1 MVLTPDV
8 TVIPDFVPDHQAL
21 FDLLLAEVSWDERL
35 RARKTA
41 SFGISYDYSGMTYPQ
56 VEMPAFLDAVC
67 MQIER
72 EPALGFRP
80 NNCLLN
86 YYPDGKS
93 SMGFHSDST
102 EELAEGTGVTV
113 VSLGSER
120 EMVFRHKED
129 RSHKVPCRLAP
140 GSLLYMSNELQA
152 SWLHGIPKAAHA
164 GPRISLTFR
173 LVENKGGP
181 GGPPR
186 R

>member
-1 MVLTPDV
+1 MISAPDLDL
-8 TVIPDFVPDHQAL
+8 IPGFVPDHQAL

-41 SFGISYDYSGMTYPQ
+41 SFGFAYNYSGLTYPH

-67 MQIER
+67 TLVEK
-72 EPALGFRP
+72 EPTLGFRP

-93 SMGFHSDST
+93 TMGFHSDSS
-102 EELAEGTGVTV
+102 EELAEGTGIAI

-120 EMVFRHKED
+120 EIVFRHKED
-129 RSHKVPCRLAP
+129 REHKVRYPLPP
-140 GSLLYMSNELQA
+140 GSLLYMSKELQS
-152 SWLHGIPKAAHA
+152 SWLHAIPKSAQA

-173 LVENKGGP
+173 LVVEGDG
-181 GGPPR
+181 
-186 R
+186 